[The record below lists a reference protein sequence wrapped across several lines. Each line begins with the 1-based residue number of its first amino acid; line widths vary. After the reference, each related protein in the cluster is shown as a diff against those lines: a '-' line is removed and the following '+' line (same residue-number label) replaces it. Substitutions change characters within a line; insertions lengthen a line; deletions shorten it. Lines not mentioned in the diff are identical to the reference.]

1 MSSTDSVN
9 INKLSEFVSFL
20 EKLPKGF
27 ILSRGHSKDFSL
39 LPGAFRKDSSG
50 NRLYSKAEI
59 QKFIEHF
66 EINSY
71 PYLKNANDIKEDK
84 ELMVYAQHF
93 GLPTKLLD
101 FTYSHIISLMF
112 CLENA
117 FDDNESDDGVV
128 WFLNPYAL
136 NGKST
141 NGESKKIFIIPKD
154 SKLLDQISGP
164 VVVTCRRIHERI
176 RTQDGL
182 FVYFQEENYSKCLEE
197 YADDS
202 ILRKVIINREAKK
215 GILRSLNSLGVGY
228 HSLYPELSSVAKDI
242 ILKQHIEE
250 YIRSLE
256 EDNDNEVWKH

>member
-1 MSSTDSVN
+1 MSDIDSVG
-9 INKLSEFVSFL
+9 ISKLSEFISFL
-20 EKLPKGF
+20 EQLPKDF
-27 ILSRGHSKDFSL
+27 ILSRGHAKDFSL

-59 QKFIEHF
+59 QKFLESF

-71 PYLKNANDIKEDK
+71 PYLKNTSDINGDK

-117 FDDNESDDGVV
+117 FNENESENGVV
-128 WFLNPYAL
+128 WFLNPYTL
-136 NGKST
+136 NEKSS
-141 NGESKKIFIIPKD
+141 NGDSKKILIIPKD
-154 SKLLDQISGP
+154 SSILDQISGP

-176 RTQDGL
+176 KTQDGL
-182 FVYFQEENYSKCLEE
+182 FVYFQEEHNSMSLEK
-197 YADDS
+197 YADNS
-202 ILRKVIINREAKK
+202 ILKKVIINREAKK
-215 GILRSLNSLGVGY
+215 EILRSLNSLGVGY
-228 HSLYPELSSVAKDI
+228 HSLYPELASVAKDI

-250 YIRSLE
+250 YIKSLE
-256 EDNDNEVWKH
+256 EDINDEA